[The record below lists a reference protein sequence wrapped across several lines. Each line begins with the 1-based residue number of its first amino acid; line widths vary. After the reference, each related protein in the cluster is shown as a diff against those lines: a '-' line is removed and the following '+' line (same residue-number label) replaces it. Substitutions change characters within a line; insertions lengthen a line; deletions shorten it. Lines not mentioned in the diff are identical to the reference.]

1 MSAGPQRMEFLT
13 HVLAVVA
20 GLALYWFGVV
30 EGIRI
35 PIIADALYGFHIVGD
50 LAAFWLPPAY
60 AAMAGSLVQL
70 LVPLALAGYF
80 LLFHRDYRGVSLM
93 CALAAYSAHQ
103 VSTFIA
109 DAPYELV
116 SIGPGHRLFDWA
128 IALGPAGLDRLYAAD
143 ELAWMVRV
151 IAILAMLGGIGFGA
165 WGAVRVLV
173 ERENVERLDAY
184 LQQSDAQ
191 VRDAARAT
199 QSAELWE
206 HDGKASD

>member
-1 MSAGPQRMEFLT
+1 MSAGPQRMQFLT
-13 HVLAVVA
+13 HILTVVA

-50 LAAFWLPPAY
+50 LAAFWLPMTY
-60 AAMAGSLVQL
+60 AVMVGSLLQL

-93 CALAAYSAHQ
+93 FALAAYSAHQ
-103 VSTFIA
+103 VSTYIA
-109 DAPYELV
+109 DAPYQLV

-128 IALGPAGLDRLYAAD
+128 VVLGSSGLNRLDAAD
-143 ELAWMVRV
+143 ELAWVVRV
-151 IAILAMLGGIGFGA
+151 VAILAMLCSIGFGV
-165 WGAVRVLV
+165 WGAVRVLL

-184 LQQSDAQ
+184 LLQSDAQ
-191 VRDAARAT
+191 VRDAARAR
-199 QSAELWE
+199 QSAASREFDE
-206 HDGKASD
+206 KASP